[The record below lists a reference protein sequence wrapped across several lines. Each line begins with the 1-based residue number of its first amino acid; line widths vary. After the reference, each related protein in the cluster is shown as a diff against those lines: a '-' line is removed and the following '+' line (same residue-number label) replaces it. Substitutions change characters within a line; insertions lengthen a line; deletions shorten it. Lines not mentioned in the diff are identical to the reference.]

1 MLKED
6 IVGTWVLVSNYVERA
21 DGTRLQ
27 TFGTDPKGRAI
38 YDAGGRFSY
47 IIMGDIRKRF
57 SAGSRMEG
65 TDEEN
70 RSVVQGSISFF
81 GTYAVDEA
89 DGTVTWTIERAS
101 FPNWDGTSRNISIR
115 VAGDRLYQVAAPIAS
130 AGGAYVPHLEW
141 VRAT

>member
-1 MLKED
+1 MLEHEL
-6 IVGTWVLVSNYVERA
+6 VGTWMLVSNYVERE

-47 IIMGDIRKRF
+47 IIMGDIRKKF
-57 SAGSRMEG
+57 AAGSRMEG

-81 GTYAVDEA
+81 GTYSVNEA
-89 DGTVTWTIERAS
+89 GKTVTWNIERAS
-101 FPNWDGTSRNISIR
+101 FPNWDGTSRKISIR
-115 VAGDRLYQVAAPIAS
+115 IAGDRLHQVASPIAS
-130 AGGAYVPHLEW
+130 PGGAYVPHLEW